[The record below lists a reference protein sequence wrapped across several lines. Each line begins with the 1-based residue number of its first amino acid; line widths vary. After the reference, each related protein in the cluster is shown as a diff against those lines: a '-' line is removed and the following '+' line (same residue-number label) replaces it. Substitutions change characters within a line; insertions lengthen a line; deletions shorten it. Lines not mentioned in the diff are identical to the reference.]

1 MYLPI
6 PERGKMINLDPY
18 IIEFISGNWI
28 TMTLALGMLKIVA
41 KLTPGVLDDS
51 IVTLLSGIFGMVR
64 GNGFKN
70 GKSSKDI
77 ALND

>member
-1 MYLPI
+1 
-6 PERGKMINLDPY
+6 MINLDPY

-28 TMTLALGMLKIVA
+28 TMTLALGILKIVA

-51 IVTLLSGIFGMVR
+51 IVTLLSGVFGMVR
-64 GNGFKN
+64 GNGLKN
-70 GKSSKDI
+70 GKPGKGV